1 MVYKP
6 TYNWGAPSC
15 KHYKKVVEIRSM
27 PTLAFFSH
35 ILPWLLVETLRE
47 PLCFSMLWRSL
58 KWGLE
63 NDQKLHRTN
72 IGYWFA
78 HKKIKVSCI
87 FSSNYKGNI
96 CHLPHEPCFRA
107 SKKYQPQC
115 QPWINKPLG
124 PWIVLL
130 QSYHFLVAN
139 HHFLEVT
146 HASQSTRVY

>member
-1 MVYKP
+1 M
-6 TYNWGAPSC
+6 
-15 KHYKKVVEIRSM
+15 IRNYIEQ
-27 PTLAFFSH
+27 TLDTGLH
-35 ILPWLLVETLRE
+35 IRKSRFLA
-47 PLCFSMLWRSL
+47 CFS
-58 KWGLE
+58 
-63 NDQKLHRTN
+63 
-72 IGYWFA
+72 
-78 HKKIKVSCI
+78 
-87 FSSNYKGNI
+87 SSSYKGNV